1 MNTGQMLLTT
11 GAMILL
17 GLTVLTVNRNNL
29 QSGTILRQTELGVYA
44 ISLATSYIEKAS
56 GYAFDEQ
63 TITGPIVTESELST
77 TLGRDASS
85 ELANRDDTWDDF
97 DDFNGMNKLDT
108 IKGVDLFRIQSVVYY
123 VTDVAPSTPTATKT
137 RFKRID
143 LKVNGSVSRSA
154 FENPAG
160 TSGIDTVK
168 LSYIFSYFR

>member
-56 GYAFDEQ
+56 GLSFDEQ
-63 TITGPIVTESELST
+63 TVTGPIVLDSELSG
-77 TLGRDASS
+77 TLGRDGST
-85 ELANRDDTWDDF
+85 ELANRDDTWNDF

-108 IKGVDLFRIQSVVYY
+108 VEKVDLFRIQATVYY
-123 VTDVAPSTPTATKT
+123 VTDLAPNTPTTTKT

-143 LKVNGSVSRSA
+143 LKVNGSVSRNV
-154 FENPAG
+154 FESQG
-160 TSGIDTVK
+160 STSGVDTIK
-168 LSYIFSYFR
+168 LAYIFSYFR